1 MKKHFIP
8 GLMVCCIA
16 AVICSQSV
24 FAQETELEVPDVTVN
39 SEECYEEPV
48 DIQPGKIVELPT
60 GEDLY
65 KEGFVFVG
73 WNTDPNATEGFFVYE
88 MPNEDVTLY
97 AVWVPADPIPES
109 PSVETPAA
117 DSEEAIETPDAPE
130 APDVSETTE
139 TTGPNETEE
148 PETTEPP
155 VTSPDGETSETDP
168 SQTEQPDA
176 EAPSQDDEAEDS
188 QDAAPEGQEEPESS
202 AEETEDTAIQ
212 DSTEGNAEAAEEI
225 AEETTTVE
233 PTEPAPAA

>member
-65 KEGFVFVG
+65 KEGFVFAG
-73 WNTDPNATEGFFVYE
+73 WSTDPNATEGFFVYE

-97 AVWVPADPIPES
+97 AVWVPADPLPEA
-109 PSVETPAA
+109 PPAQTPAA
-117 DSEEAIETPDAPE
+117 GPEDTAETPE
-130 APDVSETTE
+130 ASEPTDS
-139 TTGPNETEE
+139 NEAEE
-148 PETTEPP
+148 SESTEPP
-155 VTSPDGETSETDP
+155 ATAVPDEETSETDP
-168 SQTEQPDA
+168 SQAEQPDA
-176 EAPSQDDEAEDS
+176 ETPPQSDEAEDS
-188 QDAAPEGQEEPESS
+188 QDGTQEGQEEAEPS
-202 AEETEDTAIQ
+202 AVETEDAAAQ
-212 DSTEGNAEAAEEI
+212 GDSEDNTEAPEEAVTENTAAES
-225 AEETTTVE
+225 
-233 PTEPAPAA
+233 TEPAPEA